1 MGDRNPALRGVRSMA
16 RVDADGASV
25 LKIPRVQRF
34 LEAMI
39 EGEDLAAAAKA
50 HGLRVRRARALMAD
64 PAVRRAFMVGIENIR
79 QSTRARNVLLGK
91 TIVERGLEKGSTA
104 AQQKVAVEAARYL
117 DGVDARGGPAVNVS
131 VSTVVGYVMDLRE
144 PEEDGALPP
153 YPGTSR
159 AVTTIDASAVAAS
172 EG

>member
-1 MGDRNPALRGVRSMA
+1 MA
-16 RVDADGASV
+16 RVDGSGPSV

-39 EGEDLAAAAKA
+39 EGQELAVAAKA
-50 HGLRVRRARALMAD
+50 HGLRVRRARTIMAD
-64 PAVRRAFMVGIENIR
+64 PAVRRAFMAGIENIR

-117 DGVDARGGPAVNVS
+117 DGVDARSGPSVNVS
-131 VSTVVGYVMDLRE
+131 VNTVVGYVMDLRE
-144 PEEDGALPP
+144 PDEDGALPP

-159 AVTTIDASAVAAS
+159 AVTMIDASAGPAS
-172 EG
+172 DPQ